1 MDEPKRSKLYTGRGD
16 KGMTS
21 LVGGKRVSKAS
32 PRLNAYGQ
40 LDELNSFIGLLR
52 ADLPESLRDQDLLL
66 QEVQERLFTCGTH
79 IAADTADP
87 ELLKYTGS
95 GLDEQDILNLEKMV
109 DRLDADLP
117 KLKQFILPAGGRSAA
132 DAHICRTI
140 TRRSERDIYAFLEAE
155 PEAQIDASV
164 LRYINRLS
172 DYFFVLGRACA
183 RAEGGTEVVW
193 KGSKEVF

>member
-16 KGMTS
+16 KGKTS

-52 ADLPESLRDQDLLL
+52 ADLPESLGQDAQL
-66 QEVQERLFTCGTH
+66 QEIQERLFTCGTH
-79 IAADTADP
+79 IATDSDDP
-87 ELLKYTGS
+87 ELLKYCGS
-95 GLDEQDILNLEKMV
+95 GVSEEDIHHLEQMI

-117 KLKQFILPAGGRSAA
+117 KLKKFILPAGGRAA
-132 DAHICRTI
+132 SEAHICRTVA
-140 TRRSERDIYAFLEAE
+140 RRSERDIFAFLEAE
-155 PEAQIDASV
+155 PEAKIDPSV
-164 LRYINRLS
+164 LQYINRLS
-172 DYFFVLGRACA
+172 DYFFVLGRAAA

-193 KGSKEVF
+193 EGGKNVF